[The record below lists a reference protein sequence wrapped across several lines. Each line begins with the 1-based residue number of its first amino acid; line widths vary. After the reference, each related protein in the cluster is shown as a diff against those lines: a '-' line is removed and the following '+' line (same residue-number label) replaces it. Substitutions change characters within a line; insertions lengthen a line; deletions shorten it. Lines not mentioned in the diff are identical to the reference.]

1 MSRISIADIRKDY
14 ILASLSEEVVGDDPF
29 SFFHTWFEEA
39 VSASIDDVNAMTLS
53 TLQEDGFPD
62 ARIVLLKGLDER
74 GFTFFTNYESEKG
87 VQLSKH
93 SKASLVFHWKELE
106 RQVRVMGIAEQL
118 TAAENDAYFASRP
131 RASQL
136 GAWASP
142 QSQKIEKR
150 ELLEER
156 YAQFEQ
162 QYTDA
167 VPRPVHWG
175 GYRIVPIKIEFWH
188 GRSSRM
194 HDRIVFEKQEN
205 ESWSRYRVAP

>member
-29 SFFHTWFEEA
+29 SFFHTWFEDA
-39 VSASIDDVNAMTLS
+39 VRAAIDDVNAMTLS

-62 ARIVLLKGLDER
+62 ARIVLLKGLDEH
-74 GFTFFTNYESEKG
+74 GFTFFTNYNSEKG
-87 VQLSKH
+87 AQLLKH
-93 SKASLVFHWKELE
+93 PKASLVFHWKELE
-106 RQVRVMGIAEQL
+106 RQVRIMGVAEPL

-131 RASQL
+131 KASQL

-150 ELLEER
+150 EILEER

-167 VPRPVHWG
+167 VPRPAHWG

-194 HDRIVFEKQEN
+194 HDRIVFEKQDN

>member
-29 SFFHTWFEEA
+29 SFFHTWFEDA
-39 VSASIDDVNAMTLS
+39 VRAAIDDVNAMTLS

-62 ARIVLLKGLDER
+62 ARSVLLKGLDEH
-74 GFTFFTNYESEKG
+74 GFTFFTNYNSEKG
-87 VQLSKH
+87 AQLLKYP
-93 SKASLVFHWKELE
+93 KASLVFHWKELE
-106 RQVRVMGIAEQL
+106 RQVRIMGVAEPL

-131 RASQL
+131 KASQL

-150 ELLEER
+150 EILEER

-167 VPRPVHWG
+167 VPRPAHWG

-194 HDRIVFEKQEN
+194 HDRIVFEKQDN

>member
-106 RQVRVMGIAEQL
+106 RQVRVMGVAEQL
-118 TAAENDAYFASRP
+118 TACLLYTSPSP
-131 RASQL
+131 R
-136 GAWASP
+136 
-142 QSQKIEKR
+142 
-150 ELLEER
+150 
-156 YAQFEQ
+156 
-162 QYTDA
+162 D
-167 VPRPVHWG
+167 
-175 GYRIVPIKIEFWH
+175 
-188 GRSSRM
+188 
-194 HDRIVFEKQEN
+194 
-205 ESWSRYRVAP
+205 ES

>member
-162 QYTDA
+162 QFTDV
-167 VPRPVHWG
+167 VPRPAHWG

>member
-29 SFFHTWFEEA
+29 SFFHTWFEDA
-39 VSASIDDVNAMTLS
+39 VRAAIDDVNAMTLS

-74 GFTFFTNYESEKG
+74 VFTFFTNYNSEKG
-87 VQLSKH
+87 AQLLKH
-93 SKASLVFHWKELE
+93 PKASLVFHWKELE
-106 RQVRVMGIAEQL
+106 RQVRIMGVAEPL

-131 RASQL
+131 KASQL

-150 ELLEER
+150 EILEER

-162 QYTDA
+162 QYTDT
-167 VPRPVHWG
+167 VPRPAHWG

-194 HDRIVFEKQEN
+194 HDRIVFEKQDN

>member
-106 RQVRVMGIAEQL
+106 RQVRVMGVAEQL

-162 QYTDA
+162 QFTDV
-167 VPRPVHWG
+167 VPRPSHWG
-175 GYRIVPIKIEFWH
+175 GFRIVPIKIEFWH

>member
-1 MSRISIADIRKDY
+1 MSRISIADIRKEY

-29 SFFHTWFEEA
+29 SFFHTWFEDA

-53 TLQEDGFPD
+53 TLQENGFPD

-93 SKASLVFHWKELE
+93 PKASLVFHWKELE
-106 RQVRVMGIAEQL
+106 RQVRVMGVAEQL

-162 QYTDA
+162 QFTES
-167 VPRPVHWG
+167 VPRPSHWG

-205 ESWSRYRVAP
+205 ESWSRYRIAP

>member
-162 QYTDA
+162 QFTDV
-167 VPRPVHWG
+167 VPRPSHWG
-175 GYRIVPIKIEFWH
+175 GFRIVPIKIEFWH

>member
-29 SFFHTWFEEA
+29 SFFHTWFEDA
-39 VSASIDDVNAMTLS
+39 VRAAIDDVNAMTLS

-62 ARIVLLKGLDER
+62 ARIVLLKGLDEH
-74 GFTFFTNYESEKG
+74 GFTFFTNYNSEKG
-87 VQLSKH
+87 AQLLKYP
-93 SKASLVFHWKELE
+93 KASLVFHWKELE
-106 RQVRVMGIAEQL
+106 RQVRIMGVAEPL

-131 RASQL
+131 KASQL

-150 ELLEER
+150 EILEER

-167 VPRPVHWG
+167 VPRPAHWG

-194 HDRIVFEKQEN
+194 HDRIVFEKQDN

>member
-14 ILASLSEEVVGDDPF
+14 VLASLSEEVVGNDPF

-162 QYTDA
+162 QFTDV
-167 VPRPVHWG
+167 VPRPAHWG

>member
-29 SFFHTWFEEA
+29 SFFHTWFEDA

-53 TLQEDGFPD
+53 TLHEDGYPD

-87 VQLSKH
+87 VQLSQH

-106 RQVRVMGIAEQL
+106 RQVRVMGVAEQL
-118 TAAENDAYFASRP
+118 TAVENDAYFASRP

-162 QYTDA
+162 QFKES
-167 VPRPVHWG
+167 VPRPSHWG

-205 ESWSRYRVAP
+205 ETWSKYRIAP

>member
-162 QYTDA
+162 QFTDV
-167 VPRPVHWG
+167 VPRPGHWG
-175 GYRIVPIKIEFWH
+175 GFRIVPIKIEFWH

>member
-106 RQVRVMGIAEQL
+106 RQVRVMGVAEQL

-162 QYTDA
+162 QFTDV
-167 VPRPVHWG
+167 VPRPAHWG